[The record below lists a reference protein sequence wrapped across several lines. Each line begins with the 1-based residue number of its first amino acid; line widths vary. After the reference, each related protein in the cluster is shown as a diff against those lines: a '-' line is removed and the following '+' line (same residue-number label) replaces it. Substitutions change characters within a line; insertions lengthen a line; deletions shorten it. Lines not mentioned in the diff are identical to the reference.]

1 MEILV
6 GILVVSVAGFFAY
19 MSTHMVEEKKQ
30 GKRIPL
36 PWEKE

>member
-6 GILVVSVAGFFAY
+6 GILIVSVAGFFAF
-19 MSTHMVEEKKQ
+19 MSAHLVEEKKQ
-30 GKRIPL
+30 GKRLPL